1 MLQKHCRITDS
12 VWKGEG
18 VILLKDIIRRFM
30 AAQKKYSFRLKQK
43 EQEENMS
50 ETARQIFKEKPY
62 YMRYMKQDRCGNSLG
77 GRE

>member
-18 VILLKDIIRRFM
+18 VILLKDIIRRFI

-50 ETARQIFKEKPY
+50 ETARQIFKQKPY
-62 YMRYMKQDRCGNSLG
+62 YMRYMKQDR
-77 GRE
+77 

>member
-50 ETARQIFKEKPY
+50 ETARQIFKQKPY
-62 YMRYMKQDRCGNSLG
+62 YMRYMKQDRCRNRLG
-77 GRE
+77 GRG